1 MASRNGWKE
10 LVLPCIA
17 MVSVECSTVIA
28 TILIKAASVKGMS
41 YFVFTAYCYI
51 LGTLVFLLL
60 VSLFK
65 RKSVLPQLKFP
76 LFSRIFLIGLFGFSG
91 QLCMYKGLQL
101 SSPTLASAISNLTPA
116 FTFILAVFFRIEK
129 VAFRSSSS
137 RAKIMGTFTSICGA
151 LVIIFYKGPKVFSL
165 SSSAIHQRPLGLISS
180 ESNWII
186 GGLLLAV
193 AFVLVSLGYIIQSQI
208 MKIYPEEVT
217 VNFFYNL
224 FGTIIS
230 LPICFLAEPNLSSWR
245 LSSDLAAVA
254 VLYSGLFGFSFLCV
268 VHIWG
273 IHLKGPVFVSS
284 FKPTSIAIAVVM
296 SAIFLGEAIFLGS
309 VIGSLILCMGLY
321 CVLWGKAKEE
331 EEMREDDCG
340 LSTTINGRVPLL
352 QSQQS

>member
-1 MASRNGWKE
+1 MLEKSSLRP
-10 LVLPCIA
+10 LLPH
-17 MVSVECSTVIA
+17 
-28 TILIKAASVKGMS
+28 
-41 YFVFTAYCYI
+41 VFAHT
-51 LGTLVFLLL
+51 
-60 VSLFK
+60 
-65 RKSVLPQLKFP
+65 
-76 LFSRIFLIGLFGFSG
+76 
-91 QLCMYKGLQL
+91 
-101 SSPTLASAISNLTPA
+101 
-116 FTFILAVFFRIEK
+116 RIEK

-165 SSSAIHQRPLGLISS
+165 SSSAIHQRPLGLMSS

-186 GGLLLAV
+186 GGLLLAI

-273 IHLKGPVFVSS
+273 IHLKGPVFVAS

-309 VIGSLILCMGLY
+309 VIGSLILCTGLY

-352 QSQQS
+352 QGQQS